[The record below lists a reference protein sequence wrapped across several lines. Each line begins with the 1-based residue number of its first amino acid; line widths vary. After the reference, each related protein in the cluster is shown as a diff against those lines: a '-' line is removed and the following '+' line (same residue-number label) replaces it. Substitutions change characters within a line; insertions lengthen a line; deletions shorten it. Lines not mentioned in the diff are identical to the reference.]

1 MIRLLLLLVVFL
13 ASPASAWARSVISA
27 EEALARGEAAIGR
40 ALPDLEL
47 VDSDGR
53 PFRLAEFAGRPLLV
67 SFVYTGCS
75 TVCPALVQNLYPA
88 VKEAQRLF
96 GAEGFATLT
105 IGFDARN
112 DRPERLRSFARAQG
126 VDLPNWRFATAD
138 QPTID
143 ALAETLGF
151 AYWPSAG
158 GFDHLALVSVIDR
171 EGRIYRQIYGGVFAT
186 PQIVEPLKD
195 IVFGR
200 ERSLL
205 SLPALVDRIRWF
217 CTVYDPRA
225 DRYAF
230 SYAFFFGLLA
240 GGATLAGAGLWML
253 REWLRRAGSVR
264 AP

>member
-1 MIRLLLLLVVFL
+1 MLARLALLLLFAPAVALARPVVT
-13 ASPASAWARSVISA
+13 A
-27 EEALARGEAAIGR
+27 EEALVRGEAAVGR

-47 VDSDGR
+47 VDSEGNGLALAELRGR
-53 PFRLAEFAGRPLLV
+53 PVLV

-88 VKEAQRLF
+88 VAEAQRTLGRDAF
-96 GAEGFATLT
+96 TTLT
-105 IGFDARN
+105 VGFDARN

-126 VDLPNWRFATAD
+126 VDLPNWRFVTAD
-138 QPTID
+138 QATID
-143 ALAETLGF
+143 RLAETLGF

-171 EGRIYRQIYGGVFAT
+171 DGRLYRQIYGGVFSA

-195 IVFGR
+195 VVLGR
-200 ERSLL
+200 DRPLL

-225 DRYAF
+225 DRYTF
-230 SYAFFFGLLA
+230 SYAFFIGIVV
-240 GGATLAGAGLWML
+240 GGATLLGTLAWMV
-253 REWLRRAGSVR
+253 REWLRRPAS
-264 AP
+264 A

>member
-1 MIRLLLLLVVFL
+1 MRRLLFALGLAGLLLPPT
-13 ASPASAWARSVISA
+13 AAAGPALTA

-40 ALPDLEL
+40 ALPHLEL
-47 VDSDGR
+47 LDSEGERVALAGLRGR
-53 PFRLAEFAGRPLLV
+53 PVLV

-88 VKEAQRLF
+88 VKEAQRTL
-96 GAEGFATLT
+96 GADSFTTLT
-105 IGFDARN
+105 VGFDARN

-126 VDLPNWRFATAD
+126 VDLPNWRFVSAD
-138 QPTID
+138 QATID
-143 ALAETLGF
+143 RLAETLGF
-151 AYWPSAG
+151 AYWPAAG

-171 EGRIYRQIYGGVFAT
+171 DGRLYRQIYGGVFSA

-195 IVFGR
+195 VVFGR
-200 ERSLL
+200 DRPIL

-230 SYAFFFGLLA
+230 SYAFFIGIVV
-240 GGATLAGAGLWML
+240 GGATLGAVLVWMV
-253 REWLRRAGSVR
+253 REWLRRPAS
-264 AP
+264 A